1 MIQTNKVGVWSDPVE
16 ISGPDFI
23 RPIMEIKDL
32 ATNDA
37 ASLSLT
43 LYGSS
48 WLPHHL
54 HTLQSMWSDQLRS
67 CRRLTSSPSTALLA
81 IDPSGAPRSLRATET
96 TSFNTDASR
105 FATVYDLDD
114 SSSDTASTIV
124 GVPAMKSEK
133 ASLAATGSDLEG
145 QHQKVS
151 EKKKLGV
158 WARIK
163 RALGF

>member
-48 WLPHHL
+48 
-54 HTLQSMWSDQLRS
+54 
-67 CRRLTSSPSTALLA
+67 
-81 IDPSGAPRSLRATET
+81 
-96 TSFNTDASR
+96 
-105 FATVYDLDD
+105 
-114 SSSDTASTIV
+114 
-124 GVPAMKSEK
+124 
-133 ASLAATGSDLEG
+133 
-145 QHQKVS
+145 
-151 EKKKLGV
+151 
-158 WARIK
+158 
-163 RALGF
+163 